1 MTFRE
6 SFIVSPEI
14 AEAARSTRSEAEARA
29 ERSER
34 RQCEL
39 RRRQRAG
46 RTHAQ
51 ALERAAARR
60 EFLWRACA
68 AWDEADRL
76 DSLIAFC
83 TALCDGDAPGGRRLA
98 AEAIW
103 S

>member
-1 MTFRE
+1 MTFHE
-6 SFIVSPEI
+6 PLIVSPEI

-39 RRRQRAG
+39 RRQRSVG

-76 DSLIAFC
+76 DSLTAYC
-83 TALCDGDAPGGRRLA
+83 TALCGGDAPSGRQLA